1 MKDNK
6 LDVFGDLMDI
16 QGDIIALEAMFEG
29 KEVTPEGVVMDYDL
43 SKMIGSME
51 GVEFLNS
58 LRLGTE
64 AAINKSLL
72 GRVMQKLNVFFT
84 ASRDDRMQKRIADL
98 NLINTGSII
107 PGPSTLKYD
116 KEAINLFLNAWGYIS
131 CDPKELE
138 KAEAL
143 RVEFMRLINE
153 PDSRLGKA
161 LGAYLAEILVGFPI
175 AVFISVPIGIGVMFV
190 YDVMFW
196 YYIITCLMICFQRDE
211 VLAGTR
217 PEFAKLITQL
227 TIAAYK
233 NGSGKTITVN
243 KDGKASISD
252 LQKIKEEVQDATMRM
267 RSRFEMNKNGT
278 LVEYKDKV
286 EIAKTLRDSRLMFA
300 AKYTGHSNMNSRA
313 ARFYNIM
320 SRNFKNLYN
329 QSVSYD
335 ETSIYLVNVAEAMA
349 AIMENSIL
357 CDKYLTTIIRGLYK
371 M

>member
-1 MKDNK
+1 MKDNR

-16 QGDIIALEAMFEG
+16 QGDIVALEAMFEG
-29 KEVTPEGVVMDYDL
+29 KEITPEGVIMDYDL

-51 GVEFLNS
+51 GVEFINK
-58 LRLGTE
+58 LRIGNE

-72 GRVMQKLNVFFT
+72 GRIMQKLNVFFT
-84 ASRDDRMQKRIADL
+84 ASGDERMAKRVADI

-143 RVEFMRLINE
+143 RSEFMRLINE
-153 PDSRLGKA
+153 PDARLNKA
-161 LGAYLAEILVGFPI
+161 LGAYLAELLVGFPI
-175 AVFISVPIGIGVMFV
+175 AMFISLPIGVGIMFV

-196 YYIITCLMICFQRDE
+196 YYIITCLMVCFQRDE
-211 VLAGTR
+211 VIAGVR

-233 NGSGKTITVN
+233 NGSGKTINVD
-243 KDGKASISD
+243 KDGKVAISD
-252 LQKIKEEVQDATMRM
+252 LVKIKEEVQDATMRM
-267 RSRFEMNKNGT
+267 RNRFEMNKNGT

-286 EIAKTLRDSRLMFA
+286 EIAKTLQDSRIKLA
-300 AKYTGHSNMNSRA
+300 AKYTGHSNMNKRA
-313 ARFYNIM
+313 TRFYNIM
-320 SRNFKNLYN
+320 SRNFQKLYN
-329 QSVSYD
+329 QSITYD
-335 ETSIYLVNVAEAMA
+335 DTSVYLVNVAEAMA

-357 CDKYLTTIIRGLYK
+357 CDKYLTTIVRGLYK